1 MYNNFPISV
10 EQQQALWVFAVR
22 QQITTQSQLAAHQV
36 RNQMDLA
43 TMEEAEKRKSD
54 IRKERE
60 YQQIYATKGQDGQLI
75 LIVEG
80 FHGKKAIDL
89 PVWEIISRRL
99 RHAENHKESVILLSF
114 LFGRGEEAKRVEL
127 FLDEK
132 RIGEKKYVNQSFA
145 GKGVG
150 FGLKGIA
157 EETARSKFLEMAQRD
172 AEEIPVP
179 EIPGWYDTLNGWDYW
194 FLDELC
200 WKEVIRWAL

>member
-10 EQQQALWVFAVR
+10 EQQQALWAFAAR

-43 TMEEAEKRKSD
+43 TMKEAEKWKSD
-54 IRKERE
+54 VCEEKKF
-60 YQQIYATKGQDGQLI
+60 QKIYATKGQDGQLI

-99 RHAENHKESVILLSF
+99 RYAENHEESVIFLSF
-114 LFGRGEEAKRVEL
+114 LLGRGEDAKRVEL

-132 RIGEKKYVNQSFA
+132 RIGEKKYVNQSFTR
-145 GKGVG
+145 KGVG
-150 FGLKGIA
+150 FCLKEIA
-157 EETARSKFLEMAQRD
+157 EETARRKFLEMEQGNAK
-172 AEEIPVP
+172 EILVP
-179 EIPGWYDTLNGWDYW
+179 EIPGWYNTPNGWDYW
-194 FLDELC
+194 FLDKLC